1 MAAWTVHDRTW
12 MFKGAGEQCTVVFS
26 EDGKTITTHW
36 DDRTA
41 DGVNWLPLCN
51 VISTKIS

>member
-36 DDRTA
+36 DRTA